1 MIDYAQKRMKNG
13 EMSAAERVSG
23 MNDNMVSSHYHEF
36 YELYYLESGQRYH
49 LINDSMYLI
58 EGGQFLLF
66 EPYVL
71 HHSCGD
77 KDVPFS
83 RLIVYFREDEI
94 LSNELNQALN
104 GASGAYRLQKAEA
117 KQAYQL
123 MNLINLEKQN
133 PQQYSNEYCKSLL
146 NMMLIIL
153 FRNKRQKLKQAQK
166 NQITG
171 IISYINANYMNDLS
185 VNEIAAHFYISP
197 FYLCREFKKYTNS
210 TIVQYIN
217 KTRIINAQRLLYC
230 SDDNITNIS
239 MNTGFSSVSH
249 FGRVFKEVTGF
260 TPTSWR
266 KKEKFL
272 LFEKADIT

>member
-1 MIDYAQKRMKNG
+1 MIDYAQMRMKKG
-13 EMSAAERVSG
+13 EKSAAERVSG
-23 MNDNMVSSHYHEF
+23 MNDNMISSHYHEY

-49 LINDSMYLI
+49 LINDNMFLI

-83 RLIVYFREDEI
+83 RLIIYFREDEI
-94 LSNELNQALN
+94 ISNELKQALD
-104 GASGAYRLQKAEA
+104 GSSGAYRLQKAEA
-117 KQAYQL
+117 RQVYQL
-123 MNLINLEKQN
+123 MNLINLEKQE
-133 PQQYSNEYCKSLL
+133 PQQYSSEYCRSLL

-153 FRNKRQKLKQAQK
+153 FRNKRQKMKQTQK
-166 NQITG
+166 NQITD
-171 IISYINANYMNDLS
+171 IISYINANYMNELS
-185 VNEIAAHFYISP
+185 INEIAGQFYISP

-217 KTRIINAQRLLYC
+217 KTRIINAQRLLC
-230 SDDNITNIS
+230 SSNDNITNIS
-239 MNTGFSSVSH
+239 MNTGFSSISH
-249 FGRVFKEVTGF
+249 FGRVFKDVTGF

-266 KKEKFL
+266 KREKS
-272 LFEKADIT
+272 FE